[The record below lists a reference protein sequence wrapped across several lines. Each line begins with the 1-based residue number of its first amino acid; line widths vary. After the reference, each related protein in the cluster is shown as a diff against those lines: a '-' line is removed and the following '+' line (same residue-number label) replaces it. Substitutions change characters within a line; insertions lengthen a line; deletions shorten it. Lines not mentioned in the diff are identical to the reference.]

1 MSEIIINTEK
11 DLFNYVHKEP
21 NAMSGKEWI
30 EHQLS
35 QGEYISGK
43 GLANIV
49 NNHSSNDVVGCEVGV
64 CLGVTSEYYANNI
77 KNLKTLYCVDNY
89 PEYVDWNGIVM
100 NREKQDAMKD
110 HAFQRL
116 QNFGDKIKFIYDS
129 SETFAQ
135 SIAEETLDFVF
146 IDADHSY
153 EGALNDFRRY
163 FPLIKKNGVFS
174 GHDFSLQGVN
184 AALREFLKERYT
196 EIQNLENNAWY
207 IIK

>member
-77 KNLKTLYCVDNY
+77 KNLKTLYCFDNY

-163 FPLIKKNGVFS
+163 FNDLSVILFQVKSILSFLRLIYGLEKKRIN
-174 GHDFSLQGVN
+174 
-184 AALREFLKERYT
+184 Y
-196 EIQNLENNAWY
+196 
-207 IIK
+207 

>member
-1 MSEIIINTEK
+1 
-11 DLFNYVHKEP
+11 
-21 NAMSGKEWI
+21 
-30 EHQLS
+30 
-35 QGEYISGK
+35 
-43 GLANIV
+43 
-49 NNHSSNDVVGCEVGV
+49 
-64 CLGVTSEYYANNI
+64 
-77 KNLKTLYCVDNY
+77 
-89 PEYVDWNGIVM
+89 M

-135 SIAEETLDFVF
+135 SIPEETLDFVF

-163 FPLIKKNGVFS
+163 FPLIKKNGIFS

-184 AALREFLKERYT
+184 SALREFLKERYT